1 MTKRTTKTARSS
13 TRAKSKAET
22 KSRLTVIKGE
32 KESTPVS
39 RASKDGN
46 FMLYVRRIT
55 QAVEKAKGHSLT
67 MEQAAS
73 ATGLKRPGLG
83 LVTVMTLIQ
92 FGWLHQSS
100 DRRISLPKVR
110 TAKAA

>member
-1 MTKRTTKTARSS
+1 MKRTTKKARGVT
-13 TRAKSKAET
+13 TRAESKAQT

-46 FMLYVRRIT
+46 FMLYVRRIS
-55 QAVEKAKGHSLT
+55 QAVEKAKGHSLS